1 MKRLHL
7 KARAA
12 ENLPSLFDFTAP
24 EGGAQEAPTATAI
37 PESATVT
44 PAPVVTTPT
53 PEPAPAPVQTHVVL
67 YTLAKRVEKFCEEND
82 IRALLA
88 MAGNAHDGLRISDY
102 SRCGCCCK
110 AVAVDRLESIR
121 AHSGGLGIRGEWNP
135 GTQLNN
141 GLLVRVDRRNN
152 EERFLINVGI
162 LDENADVYTA
172 PVRIDMEKQDVGYST
187 IFVVRNMDLGRW
199 AVPKKA
205 EQNILFVQTD
215 DELMHILREKK
226 PWITAWLNE
235 KNYALRAY
243 LSAPWLET
251 LDKAGYRFARVFL
264 TGRTLCWEDNTRY
277 QHLNLLVQPGT
288 KPKDIFK
295 TTKAVYSTLKEEENL
310 QTWDIYRRMC
320 KTGKLGQ
327 DTVKQVYDAGYTP
340 KDLEYVSTILGVKYH
355 ERSVFTWTSLI
366 NYLGRIDMYE
376 AIDRREGLPILADYL
391 SMCRQLEME
400 PRTDGDSLKREH
412 DIAARLIRERWNE
425 QQAQQMREA
434 EERLRREIAEG
445 AIKKGR
451 LAYSERVYTVK
462 PITDYDTLIDEARQQ
477 HNCVASY
484 ADRIAKGTSVIC
496 TMRETASPER
506 SLVTIE
512 LSPDLRTI
520 RQKFLAYNQP
530 IRSKAI
536 TDFIDRW
543 MHQIHAEEIVPGLP
557 DDIEGFDELSEE
569 AAAAA

>member
-7 KARAA
+7 KARYA
-12 ENLPSLFDFTAP
+12 ENLPSLFDFTTP
-24 EGGAQEAPTATAI
+24 EGTAQEAPAV
-37 PESATVT
+37 ENT
-44 PAPVVTTPT
+44 PVTTTVASSAPEPT
-53 PEPAPAPVQTHVVL
+53 SAAPAPALVQTHVVL

-102 SRCGCCCK
+102 SHYGCCCK

-121 AHSGGLGIRGEWNP
+121 AHSGGFGGRGEWNP
-135 GTQLNN
+135 GTQLNS

-172 PVRIDMEKQDVGYST
+172 PVRIDMERQQVGYST
-187 IFVVRNMDLGRW
+187 IFVVRSMDLGRW
-199 AVPKKA
+199 AAPKKA

-235 KNYALRAY
+235 KNYSLRAY

-251 LDKAGYRFARVFL
+251 LDKAGYRFAKVFL
-264 TGRTLCWEDNTRY
+264 TGQALRWEDNTRY

-295 TTKAVYSTLKEEENL
+295 TTKTVYSTLKEDENL

-320 KTGKLGQ
+320 KTGKLNQ

-340 KDLEYVSTILGVKYH
+340 KDLEYVSTILGVKYND
-355 ERSVFTWTSLI
+355 RNVFTWTSLI

-412 DIAARLIRERWNE
+412 DIAARLIRERRNE

-536 TDFIDRW
+536 SDFIDRW
-543 MHQIHAEEIVPGLP
+543 MHQIHAEEPVPGIP
-557 DDIEGFDELSEE
+557 DDIEDFDELSEE